1 MAVMHS
7 EILLVDG
14 LTRRLFSWH
23 CQPGITIATPYCF
36 TKDLGLQ
43 SERIV
48 RLASSDIRA
57 TVVTESGKITTFYD
71 RPLQS

>member
-14 LTRRLFSWH
+14 LTWQLFSWP
-23 CQPGITIATPYCF
+23 CLPGITIATPYCL

-48 RLASSDIRA
+48 QLASSDIRA
-57 TVVTESGKITTFYD
+57 TVVTESGKMTTFYD
-71 RPLQS
+71 QLLQS